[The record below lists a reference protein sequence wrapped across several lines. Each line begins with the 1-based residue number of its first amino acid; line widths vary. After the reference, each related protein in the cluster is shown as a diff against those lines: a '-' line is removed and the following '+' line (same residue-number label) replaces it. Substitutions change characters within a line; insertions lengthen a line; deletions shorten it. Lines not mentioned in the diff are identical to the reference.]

1 VSNTTIY
8 LIRHCEVQNSDHV
21 IYGRLPGFN
30 LCSRGQYQAEKL
42 HEYFV
47 DKDIHIIISSPLER
61 AVQTAEIISGGRV
74 PITIEREIIEADYK
88 KWEGIRA
95 DERDPK
101 DGETLAHVEKR
112 MKKAILSA
120 VSKYQGKNILMVS
133 HADPIIIAKLSFE
146 EQPLKNVNKVELRNA
161 SITTLTFGDSNQFI
175 HSSYKTIVESRK
187 DMP

>member
-101 DGETLAHVEKR
+101 DVERYINNPDAADLGETLAHVEKR
-112 MKKAILSA
+112 MTRRPN
-120 VSKYQGKNILMVS
+120 YYC
-133 HADPIIIAKLSFE
+133 
-146 EQPLKNVNKVELRNA
+146 KVV
-161 SITTLTFGDSNQFI
+161 F
-175 HSSYKTIVESRK
+175 
-187 DMP
+187 